1 MKAFVTDISLGAA
14 LLLFGFALAPA
25 AQAQATCAEAAA
37 AISAAPA
44 GADVAALN
52 ALFDRTSICPPE
64 ERDRLGRRIAARL
77 YDEAVRTSGAPD
89 EKRLLASLA
98 FGRTWQTLA
107 TLGDLAFQAKAYALA
122 AQRYQDALSEINDA
136 VRTPKPPQADVILQ
150 LRKRAEEAGLLADSY
165 VATPRGRGGENEG
178 LAANRLRGI
187 TIKAVALPV
196 EFAPNSAVFTPKGRE
211 AAEDMASILV
221 NEKPV
226 AITLVGHTDP
236 RGSPDANVLL
246 SKRRAQALAA
256 YLSRRKIAAQITV
269 EGRGS
274 AEPYVPDDPSA
285 YTREQIYQL
294 DRRVE
299 LVRGAP

>member
-1 MKAFVTDISLGAA
+1 
-14 LLLFGFALAPA
+14 
-25 AQAQATCAEAAA
+25 
-37 AISAAPA
+37 
-44 GADVAALN
+44 
-52 ALFDRTSICPPE
+52 
-64 ERDRLGRRIAARL
+64 
-77 YDEAVRTSGAPD
+77 
-89 EKRLLASLA
+89 
-98 FGRTWQTLA
+98 
-107 TLGDLAFQAKAYALA
+107 
-122 AQRYQDALSEINDA
+122 